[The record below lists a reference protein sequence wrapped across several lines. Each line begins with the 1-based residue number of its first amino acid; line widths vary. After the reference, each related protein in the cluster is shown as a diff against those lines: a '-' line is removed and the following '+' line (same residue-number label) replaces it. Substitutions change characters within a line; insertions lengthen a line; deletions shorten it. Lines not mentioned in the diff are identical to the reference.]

1 MSQLGKAL
9 FVLTALAPILFALI
23 VNDLYAGKGLAATWP
38 WITCL
43 VSLVLIWVCVLI
55 FAYTQLGRTSL
66 SIKKV
71 ETADKETLSFL
82 LAYLLPILAKDYT
95 DLRQNTPTA
104 IYIYAILFFAVYY
117 SNSFH
122 FNPLLAFVGFHFYE
136 IETEDD
142 MPYVLISRAVLKRQ
156 KSRREVVKLSEYVYL
171 DVTKE

>member
-9 FVLTALAPILFALI
+9 FVFTALAPILFGLI
-23 VNDLYAGKGLAATWP
+23 VNDLYAGKGLADIWP
-38 WITCL
+38 WIACL
-43 VSLVLIWVCVLI
+43 VSLVVIWVCVLY
-55 FAYTQLGRTSL
+55 FAYFHLGRTTL

-71 ETADKETLSFL
+71 GTADKEILSFL

-104 IYIYAILFFAVYY
+104 IYIFLILFFAVYH

-122 FNPLLAFVGFHFYE
+122 FNPLLALAGFHFYE

-142 MPYVLISRAVLKRQ
+142 MPYMLISRKVMKRQ
-156 KSRREVVKLSEYVYL
+156 KSQREVVKLSEYVYL